1 MSLDARGVAHAVKR
15 GCFGRARY
23 QCSAAHHSCATCKF
37 VFPISAESVS
47 VFFRFGAALALV
59 VAIALAGTA
68 METQNLAYK
77 RQLSQQ
83 QYRLEVLVETQAGLK
98 LEAQRLGT
106 PAKLFDALQKDGAT
120 LHRPAKPQRHD
131 ERRTPLLNWN
141 HSAGPRPD

>member
-1 MSLDARGVAHAVKR
+1 M
-15 GCFGRARY
+15 
-23 QCSAAHHSCATCKF
+23 
-37 VFPISAESVS
+37 
-47 VFFRFGAALALV
+47 FFRFGAALALV

-68 METQNLAYK
+68 LETQNLAYK

-83 QYRLEVLVETQAGLK
+83 QYRLEVLVETQASLK

-106 PAKLFDALQKDGAT
+106 PAKLFDALQKDGAA

-141 HSAGPRPD
+141 HSTGPRMD

>member
-1 MSLDARGVAHAVKR
+1 MAVQGINAARLITRVPHASS
-15 GCFGRARY
+15 
-23 QCSAAHHSCATCKF
+23 CSPF
-37 VFPISAESVS
+37 LLRVFA

-83 QYRLEVLVETQAGLK
+83 QYRLEVLVETQASLK

-106 PAKLFDALQKDGAT
+106 PAKLFDALQKDGAA

-141 HSAGPRPD
+141 HSAAHRPE

>member
-1 MSLDARGVAHAVKR
+1 MECACYFAGKVSALGLTPPRSDVSSLTARGVAA
-15 GCFGRARY
+15 
-23 QCSAAHHSCATCKF
+23 CKF
-37 VFPISAESVS
+37 VLFTPVESLA

-68 METQNLAYK
+68 LETQNLAYK

-83 QYRLEVLVETQAGLK
+83 QYRLEVLVETQASLK

-141 HSAGPRPD
+141 HSAAHKSE